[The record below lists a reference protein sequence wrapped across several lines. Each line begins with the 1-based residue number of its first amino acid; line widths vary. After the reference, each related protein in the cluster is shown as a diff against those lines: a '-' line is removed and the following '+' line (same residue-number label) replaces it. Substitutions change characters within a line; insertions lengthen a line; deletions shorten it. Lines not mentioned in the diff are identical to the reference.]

1 MEVLLQGSASI
12 GEIRNSENFNNKG
25 EVIMNKF
32 MEIVKVVYLCI
43 GLMFFAKEV
52 VNSNNETLIED
63 LQNYGVSI

>member
-1 MEVLLQGSASI
+1 MEILLQGSAPTD
-12 GEIRNSENFNNKG
+12 EIRNSKNFNNKG

-32 MEIVKVVYLCI
+32 IEIVKVVYLCI

>member
-1 MEVLLQGSASI
+1 MEILLQGSAPTD
-12 GEIRNSENFNNKG
+12 EIRNSKNFNNKG